1 MSAVKRLLRARSVKS
16 LYIFEAE
23 VLGVYNVLPGTS
35 RLSVTWKRGSKS
47 ASTKVADVKGGE
59 ALWNEKLQLHATL
72 FQDPRNNQFDDKECT
87 FVVRE
92 NSKTA
97 TEEDVYG
104 KVTFNL
110 ADVVQD
116 GKPKEAR
123 YPLVHGSRSLPTHL
137 HVVLRASKTSVM
149 IDPLRAKNG
158 ENGLHPGDADSD
170 SDHDNRIPPARRKL
184 FGNDGLSVQDDLSE
198 QLRATEEEGTTEFID
213 AEEDFIFQ
221 ANEFDDEDVKA
232 RKEQIQTDFLG
243 LKSEVSVLHRN
254 ILDLKREKE
263 GAMEVKDTL
272 RTELELARRRITEL
286 EEQKSQV
293 EAVAEERA
301 VYIDHLEQVLQGM
314 REHFE
319 GELSAV
325 HKEVEMSCREV
336 SSLADAYV
344 SLENYLRQVDS
355 KYPARV
361 HESLVLRL
369 SASTLEQITSRQSS
383 LAGPHQDGGDPRSGT
398 GVDDSNVHMQI
409 VVGGEGCKR
418 EMEVLRET
426 VRESRDRS
434 LNLEREVEHWR
445 SDYTSMVSTADD
457 LRTQLIKTKLQLAE
471 MNFER
476 DLSKLE
482 RRDSPAPAVSKENQP
497 LNNFGLSSLR
507 RWSHRLTKS

>member
-16 LYIFEAE
+16 LFIFEAD

-35 RLSVTWKRGSKS
+35 RLSVTWKRGSKA

-72 FQDPRNNQFDDKECT
+72 FQDPRNSQFDDKECT
-87 FVVRE
+87 FIVRE

-97 TEEDVYG
+97 MEEDVYG

-116 GKPKEAR
+116 GKPKEVR
-123 YPLVHGSRSLPTHL
+123 YPLVHGSKSLPTHL
-137 HVVLRASKTSVM
+137 HVVLRASKTNVM
-149 IDPLRAKNG
+149 VDPLRARNG
-158 ENGLHPGDADSD
+158 ENGLHNGDADSD
-170 SDHDNRIPPARRKL
+170 SDPNDHVPPARRKL
-184 FGNDGLSVQDDLSE
+184 FGDNGVSVQDDLSE
-198 QLRATEEEGTTEFID
+198 QLRATEEEGATEFID

-221 ANEFDDEDVKA
+221 ANDFDDDDVKA
-232 RKEQIQTDFLG
+232 RKEQIQTDLVG
-243 LKSEVSVLHRN
+243 LKAEVSVLHRN

-263 GAMEVKDTL
+263 AAKEVKDTL
-272 RTELELARRRITEL
+272 GTELELARRRATEL

-293 EAVAEERA
+293 ESVAEERA
-301 VYIDHLEQVLQGM
+301 VYIDHLEHVLQGM

-319 GELSAV
+319 GELSTV
-325 HKEVEMSCREV
+325 HKEMEMSCREV
-336 SSLADAYV
+336 ASLADAYV
-344 SLENYLRQVDS
+344 SLENYLRQLDPL
-355 KYPARV
+355 YPTKV
-361 HESLVLRL
+361 HESLVMRL

-383 LAGPHQDGGDPRSGT
+383 LASLQPEGGDPAPGARADNSD
-398 GVDDSNVHMQI
+398 VRMQI
-409 VVGGEGCKR
+409 VIGGEGCKR
-418 EMEVLRET
+418 EMDELRET
-426 VRESRDRS
+426 VRQSWDRS
-434 LNLEREVEHWR
+434 VDLEKEVEHWK

-482 RRDSPAPAVSKENQP
+482 RRESPAPAVSKENHP
-497 LNNFGLSSLR
+497 LNNFGASSLR
-507 RWSHRLTKS
+507 RWSHLLGKP